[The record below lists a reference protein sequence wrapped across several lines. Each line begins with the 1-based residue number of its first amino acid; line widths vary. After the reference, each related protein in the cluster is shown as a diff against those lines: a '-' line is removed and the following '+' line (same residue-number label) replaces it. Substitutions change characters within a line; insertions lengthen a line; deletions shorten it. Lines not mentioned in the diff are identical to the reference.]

1 MNATVHNWRIRLFVI
16 LLVSLLATAC
26 SRPKISE
33 DTSNV
38 YAIKKGRFYGFIDR
52 LGNPV
57 ISAQF
62 AYALDFSE
70 GLAAVN
76 VGGNA
81 SGRDMPTDGKWGFIG
96 TNGKFVI
103 NPVYYSPP
111 NGGMPYDAQDLA
123 PVMHDGYRFIDGL
136 AAVRLEKRWVYIN
149 PDNQIV
155 IDFVLRKAGSEIDS
169 LNILSARTFSEGLA
183 AVFVDGF
190 WGYINKK
197 GELVIEAK
205 YLFPVDFSCGYA
217 LVSEDN
223 GKVVCIDKK
232 GYQVFSQYRIETNFH
247 NDVAS
252 IREGFEGSKTFFS
265 DRYRIGLMNTTGH
278 ILVDA
283 QFDQGGYFGSGMC
296 PVRIGSNKSG
306 QPIYADQAN
315 TQDFQGG
322 KWGFVDS
329 VGFIRINPVYDEA
342 KGFRS
347 HIAAVKVGRNWGY
360 INNRGQYVFKPQ
372 FKFAGYF
379 DGPVTVVKLKSEGQD
394 RYRNRLAYINLEGD
408 VIWIEP

>member
-1 MNATVHNWRIRLFVI
+1 MKWWIGIF
-16 LLVSLLATAC
+16 LLTLTSLISC
-26 SRPKISE
+26 RKPVISE
-33 DTSNV
+33 DTSHV
-38 YAIKKGRFYGFIDR
+38 YAVKQGRYYGFIDR
-52 LGNPV
+52 LGNQV
-57 ISAQF
+57 IGQQF

-76 VGGNA
+76 VGGTP
-81 SGRDMPTDGKWGFIG
+81 GDRDMPTDGKWGFIG
-96 TNGKFVI
+96 TNGKFEI
-103 NPVYYSPP
+103 NPIYYSPP
-111 NGGMPYDAQDLA
+111 NGGMIYDAQDLA
-123 PVMHDGYRFIDGL
+123 SVMHDGYRFIDDL

-149 PDNQIV
+149 PKDKV
-155 IDFVLRKAGSEIDS
+155 EIDFALRKKGNRIDS
-169 LNILSARTFSEGLA
+169 LPILSPRTFSEGLA
-183 AVFVDGF
+183 AVFVDGY

-217 LVSEDN
+217 LVSEDD
-223 GKVVCIDKK
+223 GKVVCIDKQ

-247 NDVAS
+247 ENVAS
-252 IREGFEGSKTFFS
+252 IREGFEGTKTIFS
-265 DRYRIGLMNTTGH
+265 DRYRIGLMNTEGH
-278 ILVDA
+278 ILVNA
-283 QFDQGGYFGSGMC
+283 QFDQGGYYGSGLA
-296 PVRIGSNKSG
+296 PVRIGSQKSG

-315 TQDFQGG
+315 TQDFEGG

-329 VGFIRINPVYDEA
+329 TGFIRINPIYDHA

-347 HIAAVKVGRNWGY
+347 NLAAAKVGRNWGY
-360 INNRGQYVFKPQ
+360 INKNGGWVFKPQ

-394 RYRNRLAYINLEGD
+394 RYRNRLAYINMEGD